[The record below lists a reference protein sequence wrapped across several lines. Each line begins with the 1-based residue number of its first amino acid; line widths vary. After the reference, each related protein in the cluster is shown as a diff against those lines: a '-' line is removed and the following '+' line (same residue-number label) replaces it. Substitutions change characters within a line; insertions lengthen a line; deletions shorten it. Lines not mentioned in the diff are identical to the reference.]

1 MRPPPGGRCS
11 ASLVLGLVAFAL
23 VATVALISATDHS
36 APMETAGRRRLDE
49 AAAPSLASAPRRPP
63 PPPKECTHERP
74 RRPTP
79 APSGADEKDP
89 LTASALEN
97 AVDSFLQLGV
107 IFAMAW
113 ILRCVVRPF
122 FPVHARNLAGSC
134 SR

>member
-1 MRPPPGGRCS
+1 MRPPPEGRSS
-11 ASLVLGLVAFAL
+11 ASIVLGLVAFAL
-23 VATVALISATDHS
+23 VATVALIGATDHF
-36 APMETAGRRRLDE
+36 APMESAGRRRLDE
-49 AAAPSLASAPRRPP
+49 AAAPSLASAPRRP

-89 LTASALEN
+89 FSASALAN

-113 ILRCVVRPF
+113 ILRCVV
-122 FPVHARNLAGSC
+122 
-134 SR
+134 